1 MAFWWPEGGGQKNKS
16 GKAVLAFLPFLNSL
30 LQQQGA
36 PDWSAVV
43 EGSSNQ
49 RHPCLP
55 DVLTGHVVACI
66 AALFVAS
73 APLN

>member
-1 MAFWWPEGGGQKNKS
+1 MAFWWPEGGQKNKS
-16 GKAVLAFLPFLNSL
+16 GKDVFAFLPFLNSL

-55 DVLTGHVVACI
+55 DVLTGHVVASI